1 MVRLLLRTLVQLISN
16 AVGLVVAAW
25 VLDDMNLEADGFL
38 IAVGIFT
45 LVYVLALP
53 LIQKQALRQSSALMG
68 STALAATLI
77 SLIVTVLVSDGLTID
92 GFTTWL
98 LATVIVWG
106 ASLLAVFL
114 LPLLVFKSLREDNDT
129 PVASDPVHLDP
140 PGDHDRAC
148 VRLPASLVP
157 SSR

>member
-68 STALAATLI
+68 STALVATLI

-106 ASLLAVFL
+106 ASLLAVFI
-114 LPLLVFKSLREDNDT
+114 LPLLVFKSLREDNNNN
-129 PVASDPVHLDP
+129 
-140 PGDHDRAC
+140 R
-148 VRLPASLVP
+148 
-157 SSR
+157 

>member
-53 LIQKQALRQSSALMG
+53 LIQKHALRHSSAHMG
-68 STALAATLI
+68 STALAASLI
-77 SLIVTVLVSDGLTID
+77 SLIV
-92 GFTTWL
+92 
-98 LATVIVWG
+98 
-106 ASLLAVFL
+106 
-114 LPLLVFKSLREDNDT
+114 
-129 PVASDPVHLDP
+129 
-140 PGDHDRAC
+140 
-148 VRLPASLVP
+148 
-157 SSR
+157 